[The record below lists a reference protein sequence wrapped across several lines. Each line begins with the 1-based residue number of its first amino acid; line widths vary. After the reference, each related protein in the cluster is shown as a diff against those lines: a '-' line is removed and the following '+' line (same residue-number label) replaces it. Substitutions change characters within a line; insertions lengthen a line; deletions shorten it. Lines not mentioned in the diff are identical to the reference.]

1 VEWVGNNGKKETD
14 WTVMRG
20 SLEFDS
26 LVAYAEFVHKL
37 AEVYPYTATA
47 PKSHITA
54 MVFMAELLLQR
65 KSNLGEKGADAISAS
80 FAAWELDREDK
91 NLLALIQLA
100 ADKEK
105 LQNYAFFKAY
115 VTNALTMLRNIFAL
129 KEVAVLMAKG
139 LPCE

>member
-1 VEWVGNNGKKETD
+1 
-14 WTVMRG
+14 MRG
-20 SLEFDS
+20 SLEWAS
-26 LVAYAEFVHKL
+26 LQEYCEFVQKL

-47 PKSHITA
+47 PKTHIKA
-54 MVFMAELLLQR
+54 IVYMAELLMQR

-115 VTNALTMLRNIFAL
+115 VTNALTTLRNIFAFKDL
-129 KEVAVLMAKG
+129 SALMVKG
-139 LPCE
+139 FSCE